1 MEKKEN
7 DYDYSFKLICIGDG
21 KKTKFLQLISDSFN
35 KESKQNI
42 GLDYLTRTLIINNE
56 IIKLSLWDLAS
67 QERFRPIRNMYITK
81 TDGIFLFFDV
91 TSKYSYDTIIQEYD
105 FIRSQHERI
114 APIMLIGNNCF
125 SVCREISKEDVNEF
139 AISQELLYREVDIS
153 KGFGI
158 NEAVKELVTFIIQ
171 CKKETDIMKCSNRA
185 VIHKKKNSQ
194 NCI

>member
-21 KKTKFLQLISDSFN
+21 KKTKFLQLNTDSFN

-42 GLDYLTRTLIINNE
+42 GVDYLTRTLIINNE
-56 IIKLSLWDLAS
+56 IIKLYLWDLAS
-67 QERFRPIRNMYITK
+67 QERFRSLRNMYISK

-91 TSKYSYDTIIQEYD
+91 NNKYSYDAIIQEYD
-105 FIRSQHERI
+105 FIRSQHEGI
-114 APIMLIGNNCF
+114 APIMLIGNNCH
-125 SVCREISKEDVNEF
+125 SECREISKEDVIEF
-139 AISQELLYREVDIS
+139 AISHDLLYREVDIS

-171 CKKETDIMKCSNRA
+171 CKTETDIMECSNRA
-185 VIHKKKNSQ
+185 VIHRKNNSQ